1 MNQDEMRASIKTER
15 ERNNP
20 DEIVVDED
28 RDTITI
34 YGIVYSRGLF
44 RTFGLGAIGK
54 LMRIEKREDG
64 IVTVRE
70 YPPGEQVT
78 A

>member
-34 YGIVYSRGLF
+34 YGIVYSRELF

-54 LMRIEKREDG
+54 LMRIEKRGDG
-64 IVTVRE
+64 VVTLHE

>member
-1 MNQDEMRASIKTER
+1 MNQEEMQASIKAER
-15 ERNNP
+15 ETNNP

-34 YGIVYSRGLF
+34 YGIVYSRELF
-44 RTFGLGAIGK
+44 RTFGLSAIGK
-54 LMRIEKREDG
+54 LIRIEKRGDG
-64 IVTVRE
+64 VVTLRE
-70 YPPGEQVT
+70 YAPGEQVT